1 MKEMSFV
8 EHLEDLRKAA
18 IRILIIICVS
28 FFVAYAQGD
37 VISDFLLAPLRGALE
52 NSSGK
57 IVQLGILDKV
67 LAQFQVAFWSSLLLS
82 SPLWFRELWIFI
94 KPGLYAEEVK
104 VIRPFIFLGF
114 VFFALGVGF
123 GYYLVF
129 PATFET
135 FLNFGVQDVEQM
147 MGIKEYLVLAC
158 KVLLFL
164 GIIFQLPNAMLI
176 LGYMGLATKQSL
188 RGWRRYIFVGF
199 AILSAA
205 LTPPD
210 IVTMLGLWVPLVVL
224 YEIGIIGVA
233 LFCSSFLRKASYLE

>member
-18 IRILIIICVS
+18 IRMLLIVFIS
-28 FFVAYAQGD
+28 FFITYGYGD
-37 VISDFLLAPLRGALE
+37 VVSDFLLFPLREALAD
-52 NSSGK
+52 STGK

-82 SPLWFRELWIFI
+82 SPLWFRELWAFI
-94 KPGLYAEEVK
+94 KPGLYPDEVK

-114 VFFALGVGF
+114 VFFGIGVCF
-123 GYYLVF
+123 GYYVVF

-147 MGIKEYLVLAC
+147 MGIKEYLVLSC

-164 GIIFQLPNAMLI
+164 GIVFQLPNAMLI

-188 RGWRRYIFVGF
+188 RSWRRYVLVGF
-199 AILSAA
+199 AILSAS

-210 IVTMLGLWVPLVVL
+210 IVTMLGLWIPLVIL
-224 YEIGIIGVA
+224 YEIGILGVA
-233 LFCSSFLRKASYLE
+233 LFVHPFLEKKHS